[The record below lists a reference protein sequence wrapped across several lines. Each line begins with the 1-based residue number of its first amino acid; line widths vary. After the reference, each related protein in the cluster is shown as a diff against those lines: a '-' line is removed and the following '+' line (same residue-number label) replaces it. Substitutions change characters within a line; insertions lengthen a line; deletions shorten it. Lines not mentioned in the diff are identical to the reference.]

1 MSFTAA
7 FRATWATVL
16 TSRTLLS
23 TMLLAVVL
31 YAFYYPAPYSQ
42 EVAQQLPV
50 VLVDEDASALSRALV
65 RNLEATRA
73 VVVVDHAPS
82 VAEAQAQLRAG
93 KADGVV
99 LIARGLQR
107 QLRTGAPGA
116 GIAVWVN
123 ASYLLRASTIGE
135 AVTEVLR
142 DLAVEKLDVL
152 GQTVRTG
159 PPVTIVREPLF
170 NPTAGYKGYV
180 FPAVAIVIIQQTL
193 LFGVATFVG
202 GRRREGRWRMG
213 HGEYAG
219 TWAAFTTVGL
229 LTCLFLFGFIF
240 WVQGIPR
247 DENVGGMLLAA
258 PLLAGAVAGLGLWL
272 GSYFDRA
279 ERAMVILAPTSAPF
293 FFLSG
298 TAWPLDQMPGF
309 VRALAQLIPS
319 TSGVRVFV
327 PLNQMHASLGDVAP
341 GVLTLL
347 GLALL
352 YGGLGWWRIAGPRQK
367 RKLSQPATKS
377 ELA

>member
-1 MSFTAA
+1 M
-7 FRATWATVL
+7 
-16 TSRTLLS
+16 
-23 TMLLAVVL
+23 
-31 YAFYYPAPYSQ
+31 
-42 EVAQQLPV
+42 
-50 VLVDEDASALSRALV
+50 
-65 RNLEATRA
+65 
-73 VVVVDHAPS
+73 
-82 VAEAQAQLRAG
+82 
-93 KADGVV
+93 V

-152 GQTVRTG
+152 GQAVRTG
-159 PPVTIVREPLF
+159 PPVTIVREPMF

-180 FPAVAIVIIQQTL
+180 FPAVTIVIIQQTL

-202 GRRREGRWRMG
+202 GRRRDGRWRMG
-213 HGEYAG
+213 HGEYLG
-219 TWAAFTTVGL
+219 TWAAFTSVGL

-240 WVQGIPR
+240 WVQGIPH
-247 DENVGGMLLAA
+247 DENVAGMLLAA
-258 PLLAGAVAGLGLWL
+258 PLLAASVAGLGLWL
-272 GSYFDRA
+272 GSYFDRS
-279 ERAMVILAPTSAPF
+279 ERAMMILAPTSAPF

-309 VRALAQLIPS
+309 VRAVAKLIPS
-319 TSGVRVFV
+319 TSGVQVFV
-327 PLNQMHASLGDVAP
+327 PLNQMHASLADVAP

-352 YGGLGWWRIAGPRQK
+352 YGGLGWWRITGLRQK
-367 RKLSQPATKS
+367 LKLS
-377 ELA
+377 

>member
-1 MSFTAA
+1 MSFVAA

-50 VLVDEDASALSRALV
+50 VLVDEDASALSRELV

-73 VVVVDHAPS
+73 VIVVDHAPS
-82 VAEAQAQLRAG
+82 VAAAQARLRAG

-107 QLRTGAPGA
+107 QLRTGAPGS
-116 GIAVWVN
+116 GVAVWVN

-142 DLAVEKLDVL
+142 DLALEKLDVL
-152 GQTVRTG
+152 GQVVRAG
-159 PPVTIVREPLF
+159 PPVTVVREPMF

-213 HGEYAG
+213 HAEYAG
-219 TWAAFTTVGL
+219 TWAAFASVGL

-247 DENVGGMLLAA
+247 DENVAGMLLAA
-258 PLLAGAVAGLGLWL
+258 PLLAASVAGLGLWL
-272 GSYFDRA
+272 GSYFDRS

-319 TSGVRVFV
+319 TSGVHVFV
-327 PLNQMHASLGDVAP
+327 PLNQMHASLADVAP

-347 GLALL
+347 ALALL